1 MRTLF
6 ALINRYKV
14 FLIFLFLEILGFW
27 LLVNHNYYQNAIF
40 FNSANSYVGTLL
52 KVSNNIA
59 SYFQLNTVNLE
70 LAKENKQLRTELT
83 KMRQKNPQLLD
94 SKANDSDFI
103 NQYEYVLAKVINN
116 STHRSN
122 NYITIDK
129 GKKDGIEAGM
139 AVISP
144 LGIVGKVRKSN
155 GRFTTLTSLLHSKTE
170 VSAQIKKNSELGTIK
185 WDGKSPNIAKMIDV
199 PSYVKI
205 AVGDTIVTSGYNAIF
220 PPKVT
225 IGIIKK
231 IKTNPEQTFYDIDVM
246 LTTNFN
252 SLSYVYVVKNILKV
266 EQDSLELETFE
277 EIEE

>member
-27 LLVNHNYYQNAIF
+27 LVVNHNYYQNAIF

-52 KVSNNIA
+52 KVSNNIS

-70 LAKENKQLRTELT
+70 LAKENRLLRVELT
-83 KMRQKNPQLLD
+83 RIKQKKNQLFEV
-94 SKANDSDFI
+94 KVNDPSFI
-103 NQYEYVLAKVINN
+103 NQYDYILAKVINN
-116 STHRSN
+116 STHRAN

-129 GKKDGIEAGM
+129 GKKDGIEPGM

-155 GRFTTLTSLLHSKTE
+155 GRFTTLVSLLHANMT
-170 VSAQIKKNSELGTIK
+170 VSAQVKKNSELGTIK
-185 WDGKSPNIAKMIDV
+185 WDGKSPNFAKMLDV
-199 PSYVKI
+199 PINVKI
-205 AVGDTIVTSGYNAIF
+205 AIGDTIVTSGYNATF
-220 PPKVT
+220 PPKIT

-231 IKTNPEQTFYDIDVM
+231 IKPNPEQTFYDIDVM

-266 EQDSLELETFE
+266 EQDSLEMETFE